1 MKEHKQESNQ
11 KSVEDNFDR
20 AINEINKAI
29 EKIDVQQL
37 QTQS

>member
-1 MKEHKQESNQ
+1 MKEHKQESNS
-11 KSVEDNFDR
+11 KSVEDNFDK

-37 QTQS
+37 QTQA